1 MAEPRPISEDG
12 WIHQEPLPPHYEW
25 AKTWGPVVVVV
36 LALILAAHEAWPIS
50 VVLVLG
56 YGAMRL
62 MGVWVLSVANR
73 QHNYC
78 PQCNRQTRYDPHQNR
93 CLCGYTPNRT
103 TSHIAIICLS
113 VTLLGSLL
121 LPIGTEAQTALK
133 VPVGKEDAP
142 VELVPKPVRPSEV
155 YPELFGKDAVAPD
168 VTPEFRALVND
179 PSWDKA
185 VLAYQRQILGIVHVL
200 EGIRLYEAVKRY
212 YEDRI
217 AQETGITM
225 AESPDRYYQ
234 ELLKRFGYAD
244 IRTPIPP
251 HLEKYD
257 LFSLSAENVSRL
269 LLQKLSQIPA
279 TPGVTVPSGPGVS
292 P

>member
-1 MAEPRPISEDG
+1 MAKERPIAADG
-12 WIHQEPLPPHYEW
+12 WIHEEPLPPQYAM
-25 AKTWGPVVVVV
+25 AKTAGV
-36 LALILAAHEAWPIS
+36 A
-50 VVLVLG
+50 VVLVLAVLLALCEMWPVSVVLLVG
-56 YGAMRL
+56 YGFLRL
-62 MGVWVLSVANR
+62 LGVWVLSVANR

-78 PQCNRQTRYDPHQNR
+78 PQCNRRTPYDPYQKT
-93 CLCGYTPNRT
+93 CLCGYTPTQTR
-103 TSHIAIICLS
+103 SQMARAC
-113 VTLLGSLL
+113 LLGVLSGVLL
-121 LPIGTEAQTALK
+121 LPLGAEAQNI
-133 VPVGKEDAP
+133 PVGRGEAP
-142 VELVPKPVRPSEV
+142 VEIVPQPVRPSAV
-155 YPELFGKDAVAPD
+155 YPELFGPDAVAPD

-185 VLAYQRQILGIVHVL
+185 VLAYQKQVLGIVHVL
-200 EGIRLYEAVKRY
+200 EGIRLFEAVKRY

-251 HLEKYD
+251 HLEQYD
-257 LFSLSAENVSRL
+257 LFSLSAENVTRL
-269 LLQKLSQIPA
+269 LLQKLSQVPA
-279 TPGVTVPSGPGVS
+279 APGVTVPAAPGVR